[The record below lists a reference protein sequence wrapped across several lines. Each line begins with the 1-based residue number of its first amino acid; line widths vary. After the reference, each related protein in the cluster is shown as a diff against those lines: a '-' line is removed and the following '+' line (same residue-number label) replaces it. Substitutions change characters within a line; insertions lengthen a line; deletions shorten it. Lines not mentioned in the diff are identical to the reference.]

1 MQLDS
6 SLWPYNLYSL
16 YRMDISEEG
25 GSMPHSVGGKN
36 MSRDTT
42 GGLGP
47 HPVDA
52 PPPSA
57 PPSLTV
63 TT

>member
-1 MQLDS
+1 
-6 SLWPYNLYSL
+6 
-16 YRMDISEEG
+16 MDISEEG

-42 GGLGP
+42 GGLGL
-47 HPVDA
+47 HLLDA